1 MTNEER
7 LYLNHITYLT
17 FSFSGNPDVHFTG
30 LLVLNAR
37 TMKEI
42 GRAEFELN
50 GPASKPLHGCFS
62 MHKGEENFLLE
73 NYKILINF
81 SRWVYI

>member
-1 MTNEER
+1 M
-7 LYLNHITYLT
+7 
-17 FSFSGNPDVHFTG
+17 
-30 LLVLNAR
+30 LNAR

-62 MHKGEENFLLE
+62 MHKGKLIRKIRKNEINFLHW
-73 NYKILINF
+73 IN
-81 SRWVYI
+81 I